1 MPSLAFQMFFSYGIT
16 EIILKQNKKCDAK
29 LEFIYPCHMKCTTL
43 TLAEVHCKSSLPLP
57 QSLRKWRMW
66 LLRVCTCALKS
77 KCRTLHQQ
85 NYCRDLC
92 NAICI
97 GTV

>member
-1 MPSLAFQMFFSYGIT
+1 MPSLASQMFFSYCIT
-16 EIILKQNKKCDAK
+16 EIILMQNKKYYEK
-29 LEFIYPCHMKCTTL
+29 LEFIYPRHMKCTTL
-43 TLAEVHCKSSLPLP
+43 TLAKVHCKSSLTLP
-57 QSLRKWRMW
+57 QSLRKWRLW
-66 LLRVCTCALKS
+66 LLRACTCALKS
-77 KCRTLHQQ
+77 KCHTLHQQ